1 VSQLIPPLI
10 PPLIPLLM
18 CHRGSPCFPAVII
31 ETPVHAFAAS
41 SPNRVGRAA
50 ASYSEFIWET
60 VLWVSD
66 CQWAREAAFAPITGQ
81 PAAGNRGGRR
91 VRARRTGGRR
101 GWSGGWSRSG
111 SPVLHC
117 PLGSAMS

>member
-1 VSQLIPPLI
+1 LVSQLIPPLI

-50 ASYSEFIWET
+50 ASYSEFFWET

-66 CQWAREAAFAPITGQ
+66 ANG
-81 PAAGNRGGRR
+81 
-91 VRARRTGGRR
+91 RARRLCGSLSRRPAPEPGAQRPRR
-101 GWSGGWSRSG
+101 GKPAILASSSSTNGLSKA
-111 SPVLHC
+111 
-117 PLGSAMS
+117 SAA